1 MGEKE
6 RTSFRVNRFFDI
18 TYYKMCGEQV
28 SFASSIVMHMGTKCM
43 CVCVYIKYISKVGMG
58 VQGAAF
64 NCGISRVKIARIVF
78 TSYSFSV

>member
-43 CVCVYIKYISKVGMG
+43 CVCVYQVYPRLAWGCKGQLID
-58 VQGAAF
+58 
-64 NCGISRVKIARIVF
+64 IVV
-78 TSYSFSV
+78 SSQEE